1 MHPKQND
8 MTKFE
13 QAIQD
18 VKDGKIVP
26 PSVSYGSTPIDYFGY
41 QLAVH
46 KFDLNILAIGMKKKG
61 VKLKDLKDYYGLTGK
76 TAKECVPQLKEIIN
90 QYKATL

>member
-1 MHPKQND
+1 

-13 QAIQD
+13 QAVQA
-18 VKDGKIVP
+18 VKDGKITT
-26 PSVSYGSTPIDYFGY
+26 PSVSNGSTPIDYFGY

-46 KFDLNILAIGMKKKG
+46 KFDLNILAIGLKKKG

-76 TAKECVPQLKEIIN
+76 SAKECVPQLKAIIDK
-90 QYKATL
+90 YKTTL

>member
-1 MHPKQND
+1 LHSKQND

-13 QAIQD
+13 QAVQD
-18 VKDGKIVP
+18 VKDGKITP
-26 PSVSYGSTPIDYFGY
+26 PSVIYGSTPIYYFGY

-76 TAKECVPQLKEIIN
+76 TAKECVPQLKEIID